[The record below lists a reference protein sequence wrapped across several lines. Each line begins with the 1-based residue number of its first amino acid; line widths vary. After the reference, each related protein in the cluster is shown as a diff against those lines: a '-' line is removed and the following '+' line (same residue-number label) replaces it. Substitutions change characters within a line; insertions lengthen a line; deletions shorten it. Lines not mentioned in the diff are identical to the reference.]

1 MKKSPGTRAL
11 WITAIVTLVADQ
23 VSKAWVVHGLDLKT
37 VRQLEV
43 LPGFVEFRMAWNR
56 GVNFGFGASA
66 SELMRWGLVVLAVVI
81 SAWVIWWVRREGL
94 GTRAQVFAGLLV
106 GGALGN
112 VIDRLLYG
120 AVADFLNVTCC
131 GIANPWSF
139 NIADVGVF
147 AGAIGLA
154 LFTGPSP
161 SAPSG
166 PSRPQK
172 TP

>member
-1 MKKSPGTRAL
+1 MTPQRVTPKVILVLRWVARIWSLFLLAL
-11 WITAIVTLVADQ
+11 LLLIAVLPDPNAVAPVPLSD
-23 VSKAWVVHGLDLKT
+23 WVVL
-37 VRQLEV
+37 
-43 LPGFVEFRMAWNR
+43 
-56 GVNFGFGASA
+56 
-66 SELMRWGLVVLAVVI
+66 
-81 SAWVIWWVRREGL
+81 
-94 GTRAQVFAGLLV
+94 GLLV

-139 NIADVGVF
+139 NIADIGVF

-154 LFTGPSP
+154 LFTGPSQ
-161 SAPSG
+161 
-166 PSRPQK
+166 RQN

>member
-1 MKKSPGTRAL
+1 MRAL
-11 WITAIVTLVADQ
+11 WITTFATLVADQ
-23 VSKAWVVHGLDLKT
+23 LSKAWVVQGLDLKT
-37 VRQLEV
+37 LGQISV
-43 LPGFVEFRMAWNR
+43 LPGLVEFRMAWNR
-56 GVNFGFGASA
+56 GVNFGLGASG
-66 SELMRWGLVVLAVVI
+66 SNLMRWGLVALAVAI
-81 SAWVIWWVRREGL
+81 SIWVIWWVRRERL
-94 GTRAQVFAGLLV
+94 GTRAQIFAGLLV

-139 NIADVGVF
+139 NIADIGVF

-154 LFTGPSP
+154 LFTGPSQP
-161 SAPSG
+161 PTHG
-166 PSRPQK
+166 QN

>member
-1 MKKSPGTRAL
+1 MRAL
-11 WITAIVTLVADQ
+11 WITAALTLVADQ
-23 VSKAWVVHGLDLKT
+23 LSKTWVVQGLDLKT
-37 VRQLEV
+37 LGHIAV
-43 LPGFVEFRMAWNR
+43 LPGLVEFRMAWNR
-56 GVNFGFGASA
+56 GVNFGLGASG
-66 SELMRWGLVVLAVVI
+66 SDLMRWGLVALAVAI
-81 SAWVIWWVRREGL
+81 SLWVIWWVRRERL

-120 AVADFLNVTCC
+120 AVADFLNVSCC

-139 NIADVGVF
+139 NIADIAVF

-154 LFTGPSP
+154 LFTGPSQ
-161 SAPSG
+161 
-166 PSRPQK
+166 RQN

>member
-1 MKKSPGTRAL
+1 MKAL
-11 WITAIVTLVADQ
+11 WITMAATLGLDQ
-23 VSKAWVVHGLDLKT
+23 ISKAWVVQGLDLRT
-37 VRQLEV
+37 LGRIEV
-43 LPGFVEFRMAWNR
+43 LPGLVEFRMAWNR
-56 GVNFGFGASA
+56 GVNFGLGASG
-66 SELMRWGLVVLAVVI
+66 SELMRWGLVALAVAI
-81 SAWVIWWVRREGL
+81 SAWVVWWVRRERLGL
-94 GTRAQVFAGLLV
+94 RAQVFAGLLV

-112 VIDRLLYG
+112 VIDRLLFG

-154 LFTGPSP
+154 LFTGP
-161 SAPSG
+161 ASG
-166 PSRPQK
+166 PSQSQN

>member
-1 MKKSPGTRAL
+1 MKAL
-11 WITAIVTLVADQ
+11 WITTLATLVLDQ
-23 VSKAWVVHGLDLKT
+23 VSKAWVVQGLDLKSIGH
-37 VRQLEV
+37 LPV

-56 GVNFGFGASA
+56 GVNFGLGASG
-66 SELMRWGLVVLAVVI
+66 SDLMRWGLIALALVI
-81 SAWVIWWVRREGL
+81 SIWVIWWVRRERL

-112 VIDRLLYG
+112 VVDRVLYG

-139 NIADVGVF
+139 NIADIGVF

-154 LFTGPSP
+154 LFTGPP
-161 SAPSG
+161 G
-166 PSRPQK
+166 PEAQRHN

>member
-1 MKKSPGTRAL
+1 MKAL
-11 WITAIVTLVADQ
+11 WITAAVTLGLDQ
-23 VSKAWVVHGLDLKT
+23 ISKAWVVQGLDLAT
-37 VRQLEV
+37 LGRIEV
-43 LPGFVEFRMAWNR
+43 LPGLVEFRMAWNR
-56 GVNFGFGASA
+56 GVNFGLGASG
-66 SELMRWGLVVLAVVI
+66 SELMRWGLVALALAI
-81 SAWVIWWVRREGL
+81 SAWVIWWVRRERL
-94 GTRAQVFAGLLV
+94 GARAQVFAGLLA

-154 LFTGPSP
+154 LFTGSSSDPSQ
-161 SAPSG
+161 S
-166 PSRPQK
+166 QN

>member
-1 MKKSPGTRAL
+1 MRAL
-11 WITAIVTLVADQ
+11 WITALLTLVADQ
-23 VSKAWVVHGLDLKT
+23 LSKAWVVQGLDLKT
-37 VRQLEV
+37 LGQIAV

-56 GVNFGFGASA
+56 GVNFGLGASG
-66 SELMRWGLVVLAVVI
+66 SDLMRWGLVALAVAI
-81 SAWVIWWVRREGL
+81 SVWVIWWVRHERL

-120 AVADFLNVTCC
+120 AVADFLNVSCC

-139 NIADVGVF
+139 NIADIAVF

-154 LFTGPSP
+154 LFTGPSQ
-161 SAPSG
+161 
-166 PSRPQK
+166 RQN

>member
-1 MKKSPGTRAL
+1 MRAL
-11 WITAIVTLVADQ
+11 WITTLATLAADQ
-23 VSKAWVVHGLDLKT
+23 VSKAWVVQGLDLRT
-37 VRQLEV
+37 LGRIEV
-43 LPGFVEFRMAWNR
+43 FPGLIEFRMAWNR
-56 GVNFGFGASA
+56 GVNFGLGASG
-66 SELMRWGLVVLAVVI
+66 SDLMRWGLVALAVAI
-81 SAWVIWWVRREGL
+81 SAWVIWWVRHEKL
-94 GTRAQVFAGLLV
+94 GTRAQIFAGLLV

-139 NIADVGVF
+139 NIADIGVF

-154 LFTGPSP
+154 LFTGPS
-161 SAPSG
+161 SG
-166 PSRPQK
+166 PTQSQK